1 MRKLEKLTLAAAAV
15 TLLASGA
22 ALAREGAKE
31 CSLETLRGHYVFSVT
46 GFNIVAGVAQPKAI
60 LEFIDLN
67 GDGSLTVPAAT
78 HSVNG
83 VFGVSPPGGTGVY
96 TLDATCTGTLAF
108 DGGPSFYI
116 FADSHSDD
124 YYMIQT
130 NPNTVM
136 QGTVVRLSR

>member
-1 MRKLEKLTLAAAAV
+1 MRKFRKYVLAAAAMALV
-15 TLLASGA
+15 ASGA
-22 ALAREGAKE
+22 ALAHDGAKE

-46 GFNIVAGVAQPKAI
+46 GYNIVAGVAQPKAI

-83 VFGVSPPGGTGVY
+83 VFGVSPPGGTGMY

-108 DGGPSFYI
+108 DEGPSFYI
-116 FADSHSDD
+116 LADPHSDD
-124 YYMIQT
+124 YYMIQS